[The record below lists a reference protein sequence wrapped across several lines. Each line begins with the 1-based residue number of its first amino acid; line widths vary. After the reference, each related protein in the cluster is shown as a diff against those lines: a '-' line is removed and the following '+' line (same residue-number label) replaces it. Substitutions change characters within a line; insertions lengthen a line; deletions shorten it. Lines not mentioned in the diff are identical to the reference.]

1 MPDSEVK
8 NWKEYKEY
16 ATYGER
22 FAEMQSQ
29 QGNKPAQPQAK
40 QSGPPPAGAT
50 VGSPMSI
57 ASQMSFITPRAEGP
71 QADPKSPQS
80 IDEKAGTGNETGRP
94 QSEQLAKQ
102 ETLSSIDEK
111 AALKTVSDPNLLAN
125 VPNGTGDENGVAT
138 GEDMEKSRTTPGHV
152 DYSEAVN
159 LNLNSSSQSRR
170 RRRRATTIGSKRDPH
185 GADEY
190 LDKGRAEDL
199 LNNTQGHL
207 ILWPYDWYVST
218 FASIGPEDISTNE
231 SHPGSRKRNKVET
244 GSTLWTRFL
253 L

>member
-1 MPDSEVK
+1 
-8 NWKEYKEY
+8 
-16 ATYGER
+16 
-22 FAEMQSQ
+22 
-29 QGNKPAQPQAK
+29 
-40 QSGPPPAGAT
+40 
-50 VGSPMSI
+50 
-57 ASQMSFITPRAEGP
+57 MSFITPRAEGP
-71 QADPKSPQS
+71 QADPKSPQG
-80 IDEKAGTGNETGRP
+80 IEEKVGSGNETGRP

-125 VPNGTGDENGVAT
+125 VSNGTSDENGVAT

-199 LNNTQGHL
+199 LSNTQGHL

-218 FASIGPEDISTNE
+218 FASIGPGDICTDE
-231 SHPGSRKRNKVET
+231 SHLGLRKRNKVET

-253 L
+253 LWRSSKLSLCIGSWIGY